1 MDTTKNNRCTAKK
14 TSCTPEKKRI
24 IFEVSEEI
32 ARMWEE
38 IVCYEKSKS
47 HTKKRYYPAHTM
59 EQLIRS
65 RYELLK
71 AFGE

>member
-1 MDTTKNNRCTAKK
+1 MDITKNNRCTAKK

-38 IVCYEKSKS
+38 IV
-47 HTKKRYYPAHTM
+47 
-59 EQLIRS
+59 
-65 RYELLK
+65 
-71 AFGE
+71 